1 MKRPLT
7 LLVAIVAVASVGAGC
22 SSGGGVASTLND
34 AATMS
39 YTLKGKHHTLHVSRA
54 RLLSEMRSLVD
65 NKPFAAFLKEQSFT
79 VSKDLSADS
88 KLTAIW
94 LTQLI
99 QQETID
105 SLFASRHLHVTSA
118 QRKQATTDA
127 AGFFPGETIFPAFS
141 KKFQDTLIERQ
152 ARSIA
157 VAASYTHTSDTA
169 GKAYFAAH
177 QAEFGCPSG
186 KEVAHILV
194 TTQTAADAI
203 VAQLAAGGSFETIAK
218 EKSTDT
224 GSAQNGGSVGCLAA
238 GTFVPAFQSAAEKA
252 PFGTPVGPVHTQFG
266 YHVILV
272 TKATAPTYESS
283 RTKVLDALKQK
294 GAQDFSAAVT
304 DLFKRFKKVHLDPRF
319 GTWGLTPNGQGQP
332 IYQVTPPK
340 APTPATSR
348 DGTTTTVT
356 VPAAATPSP

>member
-1 MKRPLT
+1 MKRPLK

-22 SSGGGVASTLND
+22 SSGGGGSSTLND
-34 AATMS
+34 AATMG

-54 RLLSEMRSLVD
+54 TLLSEVRSLV
-65 NKPFAAFLKEQSFT
+65 NNEPFVAFLKEQQFT

-88 KLTAIW
+88 KITAIW

-105 SLFASRHLHVTSA
+105 SLFASRHLHVTEA
-118 QRKQATTDA
+118 LRAQATKDA
-127 AGFFPGETIFPAFS
+127 ARFFPGETIFPAFS
-141 KKFQDTLIERQ
+141 KKFRDTLIERQ
-152 ARSIA
+152 ARSLA

-177 QAEFGCPSG
+177 QADFGCPSG
-186 KEVAHILV
+186 RDVAHILV
-194 TTQTAADAI
+194 TTQTAAQAI
-203 VAQLAAGGSFETIAK
+203 VDQLAAGGSFETIAK

-238 GTFVPAFQSAAEKA
+238 GAFVPAFQSAAEKA

-272 TKATAPTYESS
+272 TKASTPTYESS
-283 RTKVLDALKQK
+283 RAKVLEALKQQ
-294 GAQDFSAAVT
+294 GQQDFSEAVT
-304 DLFKRFKKVHLDPRF
+304 ALFKLFKPHLDPRF
-319 GTWGLTPNGQGQP
+319 GTWGLTPNAQGQP

-340 APTPATSR
+340 PPTPATSR
-348 DGTTTTVT
+348 EGTTTTSVP
-356 VPAAATPSP
+356 PAANGSP

>member
-1 MKRPLT
+1 MKRPLKF
-7 LLVAIVAVASVGAGC
+7 LVAIVAVASVGTGC
-22 SSGGGVASTLND
+22 SSGGGGSSTLRD
-34 AATMS
+34 AATMR
-39 YTLKGKHHTLHVSRA
+39 YTLKGVHHTLHVSRA
-54 RLLSEMRSLVD
+54 TLLSEVRSLV
-65 NKPFAAFLKEQSFT
+65 NNEPFAKFLNEQAGLK
-79 VSKDLSADS
+79 VSKDLSANT

-105 SLFASRHLHVTSA
+105 SLFKSRHLHVTAA
-118 QRKQATTDA
+118 QQKQAAKDA

-141 KKFQDTLIERQ
+141 KEFRDTLIERQ
-152 ARSIA
+152 ARSLA
-157 VAASYTHTSDTA
+157 VAASYTDTSDTA

-186 KEVAHILV
+186 REVAHILV
-194 TTQTAADAI
+194 TTQTAAQAI
-203 VAQLAAGGSFETIAK
+203 VDQLAAGGSFATIAK

-238 GTFVPAFQSAAEKA
+238 GVFVPAFQSAAEKA

-266 YHVILV
+266 YHVLLV

-283 RTKVLDALKQK
+283 RAKVQEALKQQ
-294 GAQDFSAAVT
+294 GTQDFSAAVT
-304 DLFKRFKKVHLDPRF
+304 DLFKRFHPHLDPRF
-319 GTWGLTPNGQGQP
+319 GTWGLATSPQGQQT
-332 IYQVTPPK
+332 YQVTPPK

-348 DGTTTTVT
+348 DGTTTTS
-356 VPAAATPSP
+356 VPAAANGSP